1 MFFYENYTLLNILGV
16 LIIVGGL
23 ILLNELTRR
32 FKQFSVLI
40 FIFIPIIF
48 TLFVWPKT
56 GDTEVIEG
64 NWFAWVKTYSAL
76 IGVIGFMAIRYS
88 ARLRN
93 IKGVML
99 FPFAILSIN
108 IVEAILRDF
117 QVSQYNQVI
126 ENNLLLQGGAWNILN
141 GIAGI
146 LTILTLTAWS
156 KIRVSNTPSKDL
168 IWADQTWLYMI
179 GYSLWNLSY
188 VYNCI
193 PDRSFYAGVILL
205 TVALFSGVFIK
216 KGAWLQH
223 RAQTLALFAM
233 FTLTVPLYQ
242 EYAMFSIVSTHSST
256 AKLVLSIIAVSF
268 NSFLLVYQ
276 ILLVKTK
283 KINPYKDELFTH
295 TKYYQNTLKSNN
307 L

>member
-16 LIIVGGL
+16 FIIVGGL
-23 ILLNELTRR
+23 IMLNELTRR

-40 FIFIPIIF
+40 FILLPLIF

-76 IGVIGFMAIRYS
+76 IGVIGFMVIRYS
-88 ARLRN
+88 ARIRN
-93 IKGVML
+93 IKGIL
-99 FPFAILSIN
+99 YFPFAILSIN
-108 IVEAILRDF
+108 IIEAILRDF

-126 ENNLLLQGGAWNILN
+126 QNNLLLQGGAWNILN

-168 IWADQTWLYMI
+168 VWADQTWLYMI

-205 TVALFSGVFIK
+205 AVALFSGIFIK

-242 EYAMFSIVSTHSST
+242 EYAMFSIVSTHSPT
-256 AKLVLSIIAVSF
+256 AKLVLSILAIGF
-268 NSFLLVYQ
+268 NSFLLAYQ
-276 ILLVKTK
+276 IMLVKAK
-283 KINPYKDELFTH
+283 RINPYKEELFTH
-295 TKYYQNTLKSNN
+295 TKYYQDTLKSNS